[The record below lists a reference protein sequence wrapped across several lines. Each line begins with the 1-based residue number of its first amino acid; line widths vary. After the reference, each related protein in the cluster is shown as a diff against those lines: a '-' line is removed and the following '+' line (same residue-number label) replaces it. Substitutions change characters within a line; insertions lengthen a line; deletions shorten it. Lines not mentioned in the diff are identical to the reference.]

1 MTNLDTHAHH
11 RHQRYAIPKPVCI
24 MTGDQTH
31 KGAILDISASGA
43 AIRLDVQLLD
53 VQLEDGTRVDVLIEG
68 MVQIAAHV
76 ARKLADGVAVEFDI
90 DQAKEAAFLDAL
102 AQAINA
108 ARPEAGPAT
117 PVS

>member
-1 MTNLDTHAHH
+1 
-11 RHQRYAIPKPVCI
+11 

-43 AIRLDVQLLD
+43 AIRLDVQL
-53 VQLEDGTRVDVLIEG
+53 EDGTGVEVLIEG
-68 MVQIAAHV
+68 MGRIAARV

-102 AQAINA
+102 AQLINA

>member
-43 AIRLDVQLLD
+43 AIQLDA
-53 VQLEDGTRVDVLIEG
+53 QLEDGTRIDLLMEG
-68 MVQIAAHV
+68 VGQIAAQV
-76 ARKLADGVAVEFDI
+76 ARSLANGVAVKFDL
-90 DQAKEAAFLDAL
+90 DPGKEADFLDAL
-102 AQAINA
+102 GRAINA
-108 ARPEAGPAT
+108 ALPEAGPT
-117 PVS
+117 TSVS